1 MLEMVKFKLN
11 LESNDG
17 NIVIDLSRDVMA
29 RIVILLSE
37 MNRNKICKEFIK

>member
-1 MLEMVKFKLN
+1 MFEMVKFKLN